1 MESLRSNVSSV
12 GPSSERCLG
21 LVKWDFTFHIG
32 STPTFYISICL
43 STLPTK
49 HQRTQYFFL
58 SMRKRF
64 PRYSFGPRLLLLTCV
79 IFPTKSKIN
88 FFRPC
93 DMRCASTSHY
103 VNGLIATCDC
113 RKKVGCFQLSCDSM
127 QQSHVAQISP
137 FTQRDFV
144 ARCISFVAS
153 CKRTLKA

>member
-1 MESLRSNVSSV
+1 MPRPRKVRLYFPYRQYTNLLYFDLSLNTAY
-12 GPSSERCLG
+12 EA
-21 LVKWDFTFHIG
+21 
-32 STPTFYISICL
+32 PTNSIFL
-43 STLPTK
+43 
-49 HQRTQYFFL
+49 L

-153 CKRTLKA
+153 CRRTLKA